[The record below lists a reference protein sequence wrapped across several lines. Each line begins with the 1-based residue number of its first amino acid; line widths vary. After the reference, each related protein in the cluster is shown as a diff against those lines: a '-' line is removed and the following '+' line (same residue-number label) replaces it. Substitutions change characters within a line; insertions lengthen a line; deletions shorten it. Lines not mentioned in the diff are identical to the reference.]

1 MSYSIYQKSRSKEQF
16 TIMRIIAVLTR
27 LLLIYVA
34 WIAWGT

>member
-1 MSYSIYQKSRSKEQF
+1 MSYSIYQKSRSKEQL
-16 TIMRIIAVLTR
+16 TIIIAVLTR